1 MAACAAF
8 YKESRMKFVDPTKP
22 YRKSGGMGTRRVV
35 ALSAQEPIGFQIGGA
50 TRLLPFHRQRDSGP

>member
-1 MAACAAF
+1 
-8 YKESRMKFVDPTKP
+8 MKFVDPTKP